1 MMRTRPKFS
10 EANLLEQY
18 RIALENAE
26 NQSEIAT
33 VMADLGYDSKVIG
46 EGKTLLS
53 KTRTAYDLNNTED
66 DETSAAYADF
76 SDKKEQLEDTFT
88 LHRKKAKVVF
98 RNDAITAERLAVSEA
113 MPRTYIKWLEKVK
126 KFYSTASTDEE
137 IQKKL
142 ARLKITV
149 DDLTAANASITA
161 LEAARA
167 EYLKEK
173 GESQNATQTKNEAFA
188 KMDDW
193 MSEFYAVAKI
203 GLEDN
208 PQLLEALGKTV
219 KG

>member
-1 MMRTRPKFS
+1 MATRPKFS
-10 EANLLEQY
+10 EAETLEQY

-26 NQSEIAT
+26 TQSEIAA
-33 VMADLGYDSKVIG
+33 VMAELGYDSAVIG
-46 EGKTLLS
+46 EGKALLTE
-53 KTRTAYDLNNTED
+53 TRSAYNLNKTED

-76 SDKKEQLEDTFT
+76 SSKKEQLQDTFT

-98 RNDAITAERLAVSEA
+98 RNDSLTADKLAISGA
-113 MPRTYIKWLEKVK
+113 MPRTYIKWLETAK
-126 KFYSTASTDEE
+126 KFYSVASADTA
-137 IQKKL
+137 IQSKL
-142 ARLKITV
+142 ARLKIAT
-149 DDLTAANASITA
+149 DDLNAASNMVLE
-161 LEAARA
+161 LEAARS

-173 GESQNATQTKNEAFA
+173 GESQDATKAKDSAFA

-219 KG
+219 RG